1 MNPQL
6 LAALKRLRLSGM
18 ASTIEVRLQEA
29 RTNQLC
35 RVGRWRTGT
44 ADLPKITQV
53 VFPAAPL
60 RTVHAVLPHT
70 ALPRI
75 FTCPRRELPPSA
87 RQSLG
92 RSTVAVATSVS
103 PKGTHQR
110 RSLPRMMR
118 LQAFPRLRFCCPK
131 ATIGTM
137 PAPTPSRVAVFAL
150 PERVSPVPC
159 SPLSAFHAPYAGG
172 FMAGASQIFPAS
184 MAFAHEGQ
192 ARLPLVLPLPRKG
205 V

>member
-70 ALPRI
+70 ALHRT
-75 FTCPRRELPPSA
+75 FTCLRDA
-87 RQSLG
+87 RGALFW
-92 RSTVAVATSVS
+92 RST
-103 PKGTHQR
+103 KRG
-110 RSLPRMMR
+110 
-118 LQAFPRLRFCCPK
+118 
-131 ATIGTM
+131 
-137 PAPTPSRVAVFAL
+137 
-150 PERVSPVPC
+150 
-159 SPLSAFHAPYAGG
+159 
-172 FMAGASQIFPAS
+172 
-184 MAFAHEGQ
+184 
-192 ARLPLVLPLPRKG
+192 
-205 V
+205 